1 MTENTE
7 TTERA
12 NVPYCLLAPEKAIG
26 GIIGP
31 KGETIQGIQTK
42 SETSIDVAKRH
53 EAGGFGEKLIVIKG
67 DTDQKVTAVKELAGI
82 IYESNED
89 EDDKSKEL
97 VLLIPATSVPLVIGS
112 RGAKIKELQNDS
124 GCTIDVS
131 KSGIPGRC
139 SLKGDENQIMEALNN
154 IYEVVETDKRGATN
168 FVPQA
173 QVGAGAPY
181 GDTGY
186 GGGAGYGGGG
196 KSFGK
201 GGGYKG
207 KGGGASFGA
216 ARRQVDWHM
225 VIPASCSSAIIGARG
240 SVVNDIQNRS
250 GSVIDIPKDG
260 GHDGDKTIVIRG
272 DDHQKSYG
280 LDLILHQL
288 AQCREFQQAVGGHA
302 PPIRFRIN
310 GNSGGKLVG
319 PGGQTVQHIAQ
330 KTNTRIDVGREPYGP
345 DGEYRCVNVSGDV
358 NGIVAVALAIFQV
371 V

>member
-1 MTENTE
+1 MELDF
-7 TTERA
+7 A
-12 NVPYCLLAPEKAIG
+12 CQL
-26 GIIGP
+26 
-31 KGETIQGIQTK
+31 K
-42 SETSIDVAKRH
+42 SIFR
-53 EAGGFGEKLIVIKG
+53 
-67 DTDQKVTAVKELAGI
+67 
-82 IYESNED
+82 
-89 EDDKSKEL
+89 
-97 VLLIPATSVPLVIGS
+97 
-112 RGAKIKELQNDS
+112 
-124 GCTIDVS
+124 
-131 KSGIPGRC
+131 SGIPGRC
-139 SLKGDENQIMEALNN
+139 SLKGDESEIIAALEA
-154 IYEVVETDKRGATN
+154 IYEVVETDKRGASN

-181 GDTGY
+181 GDSY
-186 GGGAGYGGGG
+186 GGG

-201 GGGYKG
+201 GYGGGYKG
-207 KGGGASFGA
+207 GKSGGASFGA

-250 GSVIDIPKDG
+250 GATVDIPKDG

-288 AQCREFQQAVGGHA
+288 AQCREFQQASGGHA